1 MTHVLRKFMCK
12 TILRLLASLALLG
25 TSWSV
30 LAGDPPFKLEENFKA
45 TVGTTKPLLSGTK
58 LTFSST
64 DLKSNEVL
72 MLQRCG
78 DPCNTA
84 KMIRSWKKVDLDAK
98 PKQVVEL
105 AEAGTYYFWILRTL
119 ENGEVGPVF
128 GERSSF
134 DGAKGTVAFASGTSV
149 SVEVELPSSSAQS
162 PLPPP
167 SSGTD

>member
-1 MTHVLRKFMCK
+1 MPHTLRKSMHQS
-12 TILRLLASLALLG
+12 ILQLLASLALLG
-25 TSWSV
+25 ASWSV

-45 TVGTTKPLLSGTK
+45 TVGTTKPLPPGTK
-58 LTFSST
+58 LTFSSA
-64 DLKSNEVL
+64 DLKSNEVF

-84 KMIRSWKKVDLDAK
+84 KMIRSWKKVDFDAK
-98 PKQVVEL
+98 PKQVVAL

-134 DGAKGTVAFASGTSV
+134 DDARGTVTFASGTSV
-149 SVEVELPSSSAQS
+149 SVEVELPSASAQ
-162 PLPPP
+162 
-167 SSGTD
+167 